1 MKKPH
6 VFDLTQTE
14 ADVCWLQAGRLKQA
28 ADGSDIEAATELR
41 RMQKTKMKKYISK
54 MNVPKPN
61 EGEK

>member
-14 ADVCWLQAGRLKQA
+14 ADVCWLQAGRLKEA
-28 ADGSDIEAATELR
+28 ADAGDQEAAKELE
-41 RMQKTKMKKYISK
+41 RMQNTKLVKMKIK
-54 MNVPKPN
+54 PK